1 MSNDGL
7 ATGTLSWKVFRL
19 TEKAIS
25 LLDSGRLD
33 DAIAVVEN
41 RERLLNLLSTR
52 ADIEETD
59 SSLLLE
65 AEKLNQVL
73 LLKFNEARERLK
85 QEISQT
91 HKGAEAH
98 RAYQSNSLK

>member
-1 MSNDGL
+1 MSNDHL
-7 ATGTLSWKVFRL
+7 ETGTLSWKVFRL

-33 DAIAVVEN
+33 DAIAVIDN

-52 ADIEETD
+52 ADVAATD

-65 AEKLNQVL
+65 AEKLNQIL
-73 LLKFNEARERLK
+73 LLKFTEARERLR
-85 QEISQT
+85 QEISQS
-91 HKGAEAH
+91 HKNAELH
-98 RAYQSNSLK
+98 RAYQSNTVK